1 MSEGTKKRRIYSDVF
16 LLNYI
21 PLFRTRMAAKGD
33 EWGNWI
39 CGKGRKRECLKRKFR
54 GKESTSDFAFAFLAF
69 RPFIVAA
76 SGDTHGVFRFLT
88 CCISAFGIGQ
98 IGADGILRYF
108 EEFGNIGN
116 IQAKIVQIGDLLRT
130 LRRKNTVGDENALD
144 RLRGHVKDTGGL
156 GHILGDLVVLQNFL
170 LDPNLLLDF
179 LCGI

>member
-39 CGKGRKRECLKRKFR
+39 CGKGKKQGRLKRKFR

-69 RPFIVAA
+69 RLLIGAA

-98 IGADGILRYF
+98 IGVDGILRYF
-108 EEFGNIGN
+108 EKFGNIGN
-116 IQAKIVQIGDLLRT
+116 VQTQIVQVGDLLRT
-130 LRRKNTVGDENALD
+130 LLRKNTVGDENALD
-144 RLRGHVKDTGGL
+144 RLRGHFKDTGGL
-156 GHILGDLVVLQNFL
+156 GHVFGDLVAFKDL
-170 LDPNLLLDF
+170 LLSHDFLLDF

>member
-21 PLFRTRMAAKGD
+21 PLFRTRMAGKGD

-39 CGKGRKRECLKRKFR
+39 RGKGRKRECLKRKFG

-76 SGDTHGVFRFLT
+76 SGDTHGVFRFLI

-98 IGADGILRYF
+98 IGADGILRNF
-108 EEFGNIGN
+108 EKFGDVGN
-116 IQAKIVQIGDLLRT
+116 VQANIVQIVDLLRT
-130 LRRKNTVGDENALD
+130 FRRKNTVGDENALD

-156 GHILGDLVVLQNFL
+156 GHVFG
-170 LDPNLLLDF
+170 
-179 LCGI
+179 